1 MKITRKRLM
10 ELAGVVRENSV
21 DRDTIAHYVWGKD
34 ELMDKSEDEIER
46 VIDEMEKEWM
56 ASKGNYSNV
65 DDYIDEFDENGGI
78 EMFL

>member
-1 MKITRKRLM
+1 MKITRKQLI
-10 ELAGVVRENSV
+10 ENAGIFREGTS
-21 DRDTIAHYVWGKD
+21 DRDAIAHYVWGRD

-56 ASKGNYSNV
+56 ASKGNYPSV
-65 DDYIDEFDENGGI
+65 DEYIEEFDENGGI